1 MINLIVIRLLKCNYA
16 NKSTA
21 MMKNNNDI
29 IHIGGWL
36 TIWSK
41 HMFIKDKK
49 KNALKSR
56 NTIPQRIVRIGVEL
70 Y

>member
-1 MINLIVIRLLKCNYA
+1 
-16 NKSTA
+16 
-21 MMKNNNDI
+21 
-29 IHIGGWL
+29 
-36 TIWSK
+36 
-41 HMFIKDKK
+41 MFIKDKK